1 MAARM
6 QNKRRFVEEGT
17 TEDYLHR
24 DVWQVVN
31 RQLEYAKANPTGA
44 LYDDLV
50 AMVFCYHAL
59 EGYLN
64 FVGEKIA
71 ADLWKDEKKEFS
83 DTGIAGKLTAICNV
97 CEIDVFDGSRRPYS
111 TVIALKKLRD
121 SMAHP
126 KTQKTD
132 HRKEFIEGKTLP
144 LFRPSYLAQLV
155 SHQKAIR
162 ARDDVKSVAARIHS
176 AALSRFPYVQIGDD
190 PFEGMIS
197 MNTATTRLT

>member
-1 MAARM
+1 M

-24 DVWQVVN
+24 DVWRVVN

-50 AMVFCYHAL
+50 AMVFSYHAL

-64 FVGEKIA
+64 FVGAKIA
-71 ADLWKDEKKEFS
+71 PDLWKDEKTEFS
-83 DTGIAGKLTAICNV
+83 DTGITGKLTAICNR
-97 CEIDVFDGSRRPYS
+97 CGIDVLEKSRRPYS
-111 TVIALKKLRD
+111 TMLALKKLRD

-126 KTQKTD
+126 KTQKTN
-132 HRKEFIEGKTLP
+132 HRKEFVEGKTLP

-155 SHQKAIR
+155 SHQKAMR
-162 ARDDVKSVAARIHS
+162 ARDDVRSIAARIHS
-176 AALSRFPYVQIGDD
+176 VALSRFPNVHMGDD

-197 MNTATTRLT
+197 MNSAMTRLA